1 MEPVIVTSTVGEWN
15 VYTDTGCSSGKCPN
29 SKVYVK
35 PSYTAVPERS
45 WVVEQNRYV
54 NPVHPVKD
62 HQTPPDCCNPVE
74 IDVPLKKTCVYLS
87 QTPVLLFVLLLS
99 LVFLI
104 SCMYCWTA
112 CSCNNSDKHCCSRNK
127 DSCTKSCNKGSNNN
141 NNGNNC
147 VSSSQMWTAF
157 AVNAIIYL
165 LFVVLISMWIYR
177 LAQYNQT
184 KSLGIAVA
192 ITIPIFS
199 WFFFAAINRL
209 TMGSTNNSCW

>member
-1 MEPVIVTSTVGEWN
+1 MEPVIVTSSNREWN
-15 VYTDTGCSSGKCPN
+15 VYQGDIGCNTTQCPN

-35 PSYTAVPERS
+35 PAVEY
-45 WVVEQNRYV
+45 RY
-54 NPVHPVKD
+54 PVHQVKD
-62 HQTPPDCCNPVE
+62 HQTPPDCCNPLE

-112 CSCNNSDKHCCSRNK
+112 CSCNNNDNHCCKRNK
-127 DSCTKSCNKGSNNN
+127 DSCTKSCNNNQ
-141 NNGNNC
+141 C

-157 AVNAIIYL
+157 AVNAIIYV

-177 LAQYNQT
+177 LAQFNQT
-184 KSLGIAVA
+184 RSLGIAVA
-192 ITIPIFS
+192 IVMPIFL

-209 TMGSTNNSCW
+209 TMGTTNNDNTK